1 MNTKSLAN
9 EIARRHATR
18 DPFCL
23 AENLGFI
30 VIRTPLIGM
39 RGLQQRAKRQT
50 ILYVNVDLDEQQQRM
65 VCAHELGHY
74 FMHRGMNRLFMDR
87 GTRMVTNKFE
97 QEANRFAVD
106 FLYED
111 RDLFECSDWSLPQ
124 LSAWMGV
131 APDLAAYRMSS
142 L

>member
-9 EIARRHATR
+9 QIASHHATR

-23 AENLGFI
+23 AEDLGFI
-30 VIRTPLIGM
+30 VIRTPLIGT

-50 ILYVNVDLDEQQQRM
+50 IIYVNADLDEQQQRI

-74 FMHRGMNRLFMDR
+74 FLHRGMNRMFMDR
-87 GTRMVTNKFE
+87 GTRMVSNKFE

-111 RDLFECSDWSLPQ
+111 RDLLDCADWSLSQ

-131 APDLAAYRMSS
+131 PPSWQPIV
-142 L
+142 